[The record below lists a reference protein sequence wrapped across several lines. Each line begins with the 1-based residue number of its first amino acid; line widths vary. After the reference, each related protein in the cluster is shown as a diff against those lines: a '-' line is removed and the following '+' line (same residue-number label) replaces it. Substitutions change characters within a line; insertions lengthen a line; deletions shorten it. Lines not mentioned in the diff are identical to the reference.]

1 MKHVDIRDVEAQLP
15 SLLEA
20 AENGERVV
28 ITRGGA
34 PVAQLL
40 GWAVRTDELPVEPP
54 SPEEVARRRQ
64 AMTELR
70 EMARRRGQ
78 RVSLDE
84 IKAWI
89 DEGRP

>member
-20 AENGERVV
+20 VEGGERVV
-28 ITRGGA
+28 ITRDGV
-34 PVAQLL
+34 PVAALV
-40 GWAVRTDELPVEPP
+40 GWAERPGAIPAKSP
-54 SPEEVARRRQ
+54 SPEEIARRRQ
-64 AMTELR
+64 AMNELR

-84 IKAWI
+84 IKSWI